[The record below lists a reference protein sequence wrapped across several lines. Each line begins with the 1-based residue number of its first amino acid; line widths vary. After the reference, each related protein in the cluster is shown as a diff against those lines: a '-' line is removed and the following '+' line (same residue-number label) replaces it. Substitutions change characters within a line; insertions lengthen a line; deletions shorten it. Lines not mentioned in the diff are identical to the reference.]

1 MKMND
6 DYPWWE
12 FWRDFYDFYE
22 WMTLTLVL
30 NRPKLISTDDEYKNT
45 SRCLPYVYPTIFR
58 KHVFNL
64 ITLKG
69 CLTKKMLFSISFS
82 LTELG
87 YSSFQS
93 SI

>member
-30 NRPKLISTDDEYKNT
+30 NRPKLIATDDEYKNT
-45 SRCLPYVYPTIFR
+45 SRCLPIS
-58 KHVFNL
+58 H
-64 ITLKG
+64 G
-69 CLTKKMLFSISFS
+69 FSETRF
-82 LTELG
+82 
-87 YSSFQS
+87 
-93 SI
+93 